1 MQGVDRTRRVAE
13 LIRRALADIIRD
25 RLPDRGLGLLSIT
38 ATEITRDLSR
48 ATVFISLLGEEE
60 DQERA
65 TKVLNEE
72 SSALRH
78 ELSRTLN
85 LRHTP
90 EINFRYDLRKAR
102 TPLYTQIVTKINFG
116 GVSKIQG
123 SAQLMP

>member
-48 ATVFISLLGEEE
+48 ATVFITILGEEE

-65 TKVLNEE
+65 TEILNEE
-72 SSALRH
+72 SRVLRH

-90 EINFRYDLRKAR
+90 EIEFRYDFSIER
-102 TPLYTQIVTKINFG
+102 
-116 GVSKIQG
+116 GVRLSRLIDDLSISSQTG
-123 SAQLMP
+123 VNVDE

>member
-38 ATEITRDLSR
+38 ATEVTRDLSR

-65 TKVLNEE
+65 TKILNEE

-90 EINFRYDLRKAR
+90 EIKFRYDLSIERGAR
-102 TPLYTQIVTKINFG
+102 LSRLIDDLSISSSHTGAKVDE
-116 GVSKIQG
+116 
-123 SAQLMP
+123 

>member
-38 ATEITRDLSR
+38 ATKITRDLSR
-48 ATVFISLLGEEE
+48 ATVFITILGKEEE
-60 DQERA
+60 DQKRA
-65 TKVLNEE
+65 TEILNEE
-72 SSALRH
+72 SRILRY

-90 EINFRYDLRKAR
+90 EIEFRYDFSIERGVRLSRLIDNLSISSR
-102 TPLYTQIVTKINFG
+102 T
-116 GVSKIQG
+116 GVNVDE
-123 SAQLMP
+123 

>member
-13 LIRRALADIIRD
+13 LIRRALAGIIRD

-48 ATVFISLLGEEE
+48 ATVFITILGKEEE
-60 DQERA
+60 DQKRA
-65 TKVLNEE
+65 TEILNEE
-72 SSALRH
+72 SRILRY

-90 EINFRYDLRKAR
+90 EIEFRYDFSIERGVRLSRLIDDLSISSR
-102 TPLYTQIVTKINFG
+102 T
-116 GVSKIQG
+116 GVNVDE
-123 SAQLMP
+123 

>member
-25 RLPDRGLGLLSIT
+25 QLPDHGLGLLSIT
-38 ATEITRDLSR
+38 ATEVTRDLSR

-60 DQERA
+60 DQERV
-65 TKVLNEE
+65 TKILNEE

-90 EINFRYDLRKAR
+90 EIKFRYDLSIERGAR
-102 TPLYTQIVTKINFG
+102 LSRLIDDLSISSSHTDAKVDE
-116 GVSKIQG
+116 
-123 SAQLMP
+123 

>member
-38 ATEITRDLSR
+38 ATEVTRDLSR

-65 TKVLNEE
+65 TKILNEE

-90 EINFRYDLRKAR
+90 EIKFRYDLSIERGAR
-102 TPLYTQIVTKINFG
+102 LSRLIDDMSISSNHTGAKVDE
-116 GVSKIQG
+116 
-123 SAQLMP
+123 

>member
-1 MQGVDRTRRVAE
+1 MQGVDRTRRVAA

-48 ATVFISLLGEEE
+48 ATVFVTILGEEI

-65 TKVLNEE
+65 IEILNEE
-72 SSALRH
+72 SGTLRH

-90 EINFRYDLRKAR
+90 EIEFRYDFSVERGVRLSR
-102 TPLYTQIVTKINFG
+102 LIDDLSVSSQIGAN
-116 GVSKIQG
+116 
-123 SAQLMP
+123 ADE

>member
-13 LIRRALADIIRD
+13 LIRRALAGIIRD

-48 ATVFISLLGEEE
+48 ATVFITILGEEE

-65 TKVLNEE
+65 TEILNEE
-72 SSALRH
+72 SRALRY

-90 EINFRYDLRKAR
+90 EIEFRYDFSIERGVRLSRLIDDLSISSR
-102 TPLYTQIVTKINFG
+102 T
-116 GVSKIQG
+116 GVNVDE
-123 SAQLMP
+123 

>member
-13 LIRRALADIIRD
+13 LIRRALAGIIRD

-38 ATEITRDLSR
+38 ATEVTRDLSR

-65 TKVLNEE
+65 TKILNEE

-90 EINFRYDLRKAR
+90 EIKFRYDLSIERGERLSRLIDDLSISSSHTGAK
-102 TPLYTQIVTKINFG
+102 VDE
-116 GVSKIQG
+116 
-123 SAQLMP
+123 

>member
-25 RLPDRGLGLLSIT
+25 QLPDHGLGLLSIT
-38 ATEITRDLSR
+38 ATEVTRDLSR

-65 TKVLNEE
+65 TKILNEE

-90 EINFRYDLRKAR
+90 EIEFRYDFSIERGAR
-102 TPLYTQIVTKINFG
+102 LSRLIDDMSISSQTCVN
-116 GVSKIQG
+116 VDE
-123 SAQLMP
+123 

>member
-25 RLPDRGLGLLSIT
+25 QLPDHGLGLLSIT
-38 ATEITRDLSR
+38 ATEVTRDLSR

-65 TKVLNEE
+65 TKILNEE
-72 SSALRH
+72 SSALRY

-90 EINFRYDLRKAR
+90 EIKFRYDLSIERGAR
-102 TPLYTQIVTKINFG
+102 LSRLIDDLSISSSHTGAKVDE
-116 GVSKIQG
+116 
-123 SAQLMP
+123 

>member
-38 ATEITRDLSR
+38 ATEVTRDLSR

-65 TKVLNEE
+65 TKILNEE

-90 EINFRYDLRKAR
+90 EIQFRYDLSIERGAR
-102 TPLYTQIVTKINFG
+102 LSRLIDDLSISSSHTGAKVDE
-116 GVSKIQG
+116 
-123 SAQLMP
+123 

>member
-38 ATEITRDLSR
+38 ATEVTRDLSR

-65 TKVLNEE
+65 TKILNEE

-90 EINFRYDLRKAR
+90 EIKFRYDLSIERGERLSRLIDDLSISSSR
-102 TPLYTQIVTKINFG
+102 TGAKVYE
-116 GVSKIQG
+116 
-123 SAQLMP
+123 

>member
-38 ATEITRDLSR
+38 ATEVTRDLSR

-65 TKVLNEE
+65 TKILNEE

-90 EINFRYDLRKAR
+90 EIKFRYDLSIERGERLSRLIDDLSISSSHTDAK
-102 TPLYTQIVTKINFG
+102 VDE
-116 GVSKIQG
+116 
-123 SAQLMP
+123 

>member
-48 ATVFISLLGEEE
+48 ATVFITILGEEE

-65 TKVLNEE
+65 TEILNEE
-72 SSALRH
+72 SRALRY

-90 EINFRYDLRKAR
+90 EIEFRYDFSIER
-102 TPLYTQIVTKINFG
+102 
-116 GVSKIQG
+116 GVRLSRLIDDLSISSQTG
-123 SAQLMP
+123 VNVDE

>member
-25 RLPDRGLGLLSIT
+25 RLPDHGLGLLSIT
-38 ATEITRDLSR
+38 ATEVTRDLSR

-65 TKVLNEE
+65 TKILNEE

-90 EINFRYDLRKAR
+90 EINFRYDLSIERGAR
-102 TPLYTQIVTKINFG
+102 LSRLIDDLSISSSHTDAKVDE
-116 GVSKIQG
+116 
-123 SAQLMP
+123 

>member
-1 MQGVDRTRRVAE
+1 MQGGDRTRRVAE

-38 ATEITRDLSR
+38 ATEVTRDLSR

-65 TKVLNEE
+65 TKILNEE

-90 EINFRYDLRKAR
+90 EIKFRYDLSIERGAR
-102 TPLYTQIVTKINFG
+102 LSRLIDDMSISSNRTGAKVDE
-116 GVSKIQG
+116 
-123 SAQLMP
+123 

>member
-25 RLPDRGLGLLSIT
+25 QLPDHGLGLLSIT
-38 ATEITRDLSR
+38 ATEVTRDLSR

-65 TKVLNEE
+65 TKILNEE

-78 ELSRTLN
+78 ELSKTLN

-90 EINFRYDLRKAR
+90 EIKFRYDLSIERGERLSRLIDDLSISNSHTGAK
-102 TPLYTQIVTKINFG
+102 VDE
-116 GVSKIQG
+116 
-123 SAQLMP
+123 

>member
-38 ATEITRDLSR
+38 ATEVTRDLSR

-60 DQERA
+60 DQERV
-65 TKVLNEE
+65 TKILNEE
-72 SSALRH
+72 SSSLRH

-90 EINFRYDLRKAR
+90 EIKFRYDLSIERGERLSRLIDDLSISSSHTGAK
-102 TPLYTQIVTKINFG
+102 VDE
-116 GVSKIQG
+116 
-123 SAQLMP
+123 

>member
-25 RLPDRGLGLLSIT
+25 QLPDHGLGLLSIT
-38 ATEITRDLSR
+38 ATEVTRDLSR

-65 TKVLNEE
+65 TKILNEE

-90 EINFRYDLRKAR
+90 EIKFRYDLSIERGER
-102 TPLYTQIVTKINFG
+102 LSRLIDDLSISSRCT
-116 GVSKIQG
+116 GVKVDE
-123 SAQLMP
+123 

>member
-25 RLPDRGLGLLSIT
+25 RLPDRGLGLLTIT
-38 ATEITRDLSR
+38 ATEVTRDLSR

-60 DQERA
+60 DQERV
-65 TKVLNEE
+65 TKTLNEE
-72 SSALRH
+72 SSVLRY

-90 EINFRYDLRKAR
+90 EIKFRYDVSIERGAR
-102 TPLYTQIVTKINFG
+102 LSRLIDDSSISSTHTDAKVDE
-116 GVSKIQG
+116 
-123 SAQLMP
+123 

>member
-38 ATEITRDLSR
+38 ATEVTRDLSR

-60 DQERA
+60 DQERV
-65 TKVLNEE
+65 TKTLNEE
-72 SSALRH
+72 SRALRH

-90 EINFRYDLRKAR
+90 EITFRYDLSIERGAR
-102 TPLYTQIVTKINFG
+102 LSRLIDDMSISSSHTDAKVDE
-116 GVSKIQG
+116 
-123 SAQLMP
+123 

>member
-25 RLPDRGLGLLSIT
+25 RFPDRGLGLLSIA
-38 ATEITRDLSR
+38 ATEVTRDLSR

-60 DQERA
+60 DQERV
-65 TKVLNEE
+65 TKILNEE

-90 EINFRYDLRKAR
+90 EIKFRYDLSIERGAR
-102 TPLYTQIVTKINFG
+102 LSRLIDDLSISSSRTGAKVDE
-116 GVSKIQG
+116 
-123 SAQLMP
+123 

>member
-48 ATVFISLLGEEE
+48 ATVFITLLGEDE

-65 TKVLNEE
+65 IKILNEE

-90 EINFRYDLRKAR
+90 EIKFRYDLSIERGERLSRLIDDLSISSHTGAK
-102 TPLYTQIVTKINFG
+102 VDE
-116 GVSKIQG
+116 
-123 SAQLMP
+123 

>member
-25 RLPDRGLGLLSIT
+25 QLPDHGLGLLSIT
-38 ATEITRDLSR
+38 ATEVTRDLSR

-65 TKVLNEE
+65 TKILNEE
-72 SSALRH
+72 SRALRH

-90 EINFRYDLRKAR
+90 EIKFRYDLSIERGAR
-102 TPLYTQIVTKINFG
+102 LSRLIDDLSISSSHTGAKVDE
-116 GVSKIQG
+116 
-123 SAQLMP
+123 

>member
-25 RLPDRGLGLLSIT
+25 QLPDHGLGLLSIT
-38 ATEITRDLSR
+38 ATKVTRDLSR

-65 TKVLNEE
+65 TKILNEE

-90 EINFRYDLRKAR
+90 EIKFRYDLSIERGAR
-102 TPLYTQIVTKINFG
+102 LSRLIDDMSISSPTGAKVDE
-116 GVSKIQG
+116 
-123 SAQLMP
+123 

>member
-38 ATEITRDLSR
+38 ATEVTRDLSR

-60 DQERA
+60 DQERV
-65 TKVLNEE
+65 TKTLNEE
-72 SSALRH
+72 SSVLRY

-90 EINFRYDLRKAR
+90 EINFRYDLSIERGAR
-102 TPLYTQIVTKINFG
+102 LSRLIDDMSISSNHTGAKVDE
-116 GVSKIQG
+116 
-123 SAQLMP
+123 